1 MVKTFETK
9 RGYYEVNYLL
19 RAARVDKQ
27 MRGYQLIQTATMTYL
42 NNPKLTLKELVKIAR
57 KNSPMHLESDEQC
70 FEEMKEA
77 LHNVCTNHMDKLED
91 DSVVF
96 KFIDNI
102 TTEVRI
108 GKLIQIHMMNK
119 DICAEQQII
128 DMLIRVCIRK
138 KMKPHDSFSAILN
151 HTAGKCDYEEVK
163 DFINDLYNVIS
174 NEEISFKEKTKSLKV
189 FVDECLVKK
198 DKMDF

>member
-119 DICAEQQII
+119 DICAEQQIV

-189 FVDECLVKK
+189 FVDECLAKK

>member
-119 DICAEQQII
+119 DICAEQQIV

-138 KMKPHDSFSAILN
+138 KMKPNDSFSAILN

-189 FVDECLVKK
+189 FVDECLAKK

>member
-1 MVKTFETK
+1 MAKNFETK

-27 MRGYQLIQTATMTYL
+27 MRGYQLIQTATMSYL
-42 NNPKLTLKELVKIAR
+42 NNPKLTLKELIKIAR
-57 KNSPMHLESDEQC
+57 KNSPLHLESDEQC

-96 KFIDNI
+96 KFVDNI
-102 TTEVRI
+102 TTE
-108 GKLIQIHMMNK
+108 
-119 DICAEQQII
+119 DICVEQQIV
-128 DMLIRVCIRK
+128 DMLLRVCIRR
-138 KMKPHDSFSAILN
+138 KMKSSDSFTAIIN

-163 DFINDLYNVIS
+163 DFINDLYKVIS
-174 NEEISFKEKTKSLKV
+174 NEKEISFKEKTKELKA
-189 FVDECLVKK
+189 FIDECLAKK

>member
-151 HTAGKCDYEEVK
+151 HTAGKCD
-163 DFINDLYNVIS
+163 NDLYNVIS

>member
-189 FVDECLVKK
+189 FVDECMVKK